1 MQAILDM
8 CIFLGER
15 ADVLTRFSKHSVTY
29 KVIKTTGLD
38 NVSLPLVADMWVIEI
53 KGHLQLEREAVGEDL
68 SAAREG
74 DSQPFESMSI
84 IIMGLGPG
92 SGCILDSCVLCSASQ

>member
-1 MQAILDM
+1 MNVLQCFKCMAWMWWDGEDVRNKLY
-8 CIFLGER
+8 LGYR
-15 ADVLTRFSKHSVTY
+15 KDTMNK
-29 KVIKTTGLD
+29 I
-38 NVSLPLVADMWVIEI
+38 
-53 KGHLQLEREAVGEDL
+53 DL